1 MTRPALSVVVP
12 THETRELTGRCLE
25 ALLAE
30 LRRLPEP
37 SQVILVDDGSRD
49 GTTEE
54 VARRFPEVLVIRHE
68 AAQGFSRAANAGL
81 ARATGEI
88 LLLLNSDTEVT
99 GGLAEL
105 LAAFRGDPRLGLA
118 GAALAY
124 PDGRPQW
131 SGGREPSLLWLFA
144 LASDL
149 PAVLRRV
156 RGRGGNGPAYPES
169 VDWVTGAA
177 MAFRRPLWESLGPLD
192 ESYRFYAQDLDL
204 CSRAGQAGWRVAI
217 VPVFRVLH
225 HHGAT
230 IGRREGSLRSQK
242 LDLLWNDLVRWAHCH
257 KGETWARCA
266 VLALWAGGQLRRVYD
281 PSPALRAAL
290 RALSSG

>member
-1 MTRPALSVVVP
+1 MTRPVLSVVVP

-25 ALLAE
+25 ALFGE

-37 SQVILVDDGSRD
+37 SQVVLVDDGSRD
-49 GTTEE
+49 GTAEE
-54 VARRFPEVLVIRHE
+54 TARRFPEILVIRHE

-81 ARATGEI
+81 AQVTGEI

-99 GGLAEL
+99 GGLAAL
-105 LAAFRGDPRLGLA
+105 LAAFRDDPELGIA

-149 PAVLRRV
+149 PAKLRRFR
-156 RGRGGNGPAYPES
+156 RGKSGTEAYPAE

-177 MAFRRPLWESLGPLD
+177 AAFRRTLWERLGPLD
-192 ESYRFYAQDLDL
+192 EGFLFYAQDLDL
-204 CSRAGQAGWRVAI
+204 CLRARRAGWRVAI
-217 VPVFRVLH
+217 VPAFRVLH

-230 IGRREGSLRSQK
+230 IGRRAGSLRSQK
-242 LDLLWNDLVRWAHCH
+242 LDLLWSDLVRWARRH
-257 KGETWARCA
+257 KGEAWARCA
-266 VLALWAGGQLRRVYD
+266 VLALWSGGQLRRLYD
-281 PSPALRAAL
+281 RSPALHAAL